1 MLDAS
6 VVDDGGCLHWR
17 TDGVLAGLEVYA
29 DGLFLANLVDDPVLD
44 DCSSMMRET
53 EKISYQCICFLSV
66 LFVWLHFVDLVAAF
80 GLDYLFVAVAVDG
93 SYFVARVVFAV
104 GG

>member
-44 DCSSMMRET
+44 DCS
-53 EKISYQCICFLSV
+53 Y
-66 LFVWLHFVDLVAAF
+66 FVDLVAAF